1 MILGCNNLYILWI
14 CSILRFPMTTD
25 RTRSRRDDDWT
36 EQRLNAISE
45 QYGVSKESVS
55 DELLRYAL
63 HNYESVAEQAGW

>member
-1 MILGCNNLYILWI
+1 
-14 CSILRFPMTTD
+14 MTTD

>member
-1 MILGCNNLYILWI
+1 
-14 CSILRFPMTTD
+14 MTTD

-45 QYGVSKESVS
+45 QYSVSKESVA